1 MAATSPDWINHLT
14 FVDLR
19 CPNLHILATAQK
31 QAEDTLS
38 PHKSA
43 GALDCWCS
51 NGSHTRSV
59 LAINL
64 GFSTQSRFTK
74 QEGYFGAGVT
84 RHPPWVKRCIL
95 RYANS
100 RQFSKYET
108 YHFWYGSVTT
118 APYEVY
124 LNLTLY
130 PQHTQFHYIKDIT
143 YRSVVSIPNNE
154 EIVCAHKSNIYSEHL
169 TGHRVTWHTRR
180 YWNHTYYNATYVC
193 QHDREQRRNKRAHV
207 CLNAHDPPTSL
218 LNCTARIHILKLP
231 LSRQIQY
238 I

>member
-118 APYEVY
+118 APSKF
-124 LNLTLY
+124 TLIW
-130 PQHTQFHYIKDIT
+130 HFT
-143 YRSVVSIPNNE
+143 R
-154 EIVCAHKSNIYSEHL
+154 NIYSFITLKILPTGQSFRSL
-169 TGHRVTWHTRR
+169 TMRRLLVHTNR
-180 YWNHTYYNATYVC
+180 TYTASIWQDTVSHDTPDDTETTPITTLPTYVSTTASNAATSGHMYVWTRTIHLHPYSTV
-193 QHDREQRRNKRAHV
+193 QHEYTH
-207 CLNAHDPPTSL
+207 
-218 LNCTARIHILKLP
+218 
-231 LSRQIQY
+231 
-238 I
+238 

>member
-19 CPNLHILATAQK
+19 YPNLRILATAQK

-64 GFSTQSRFTK
+64 GVSTQPRFTK

-84 RHPPWVKRCIL
+84 RHPPPGWKDAYSVMQTPVNSPNTRRTIFGMARWRPHHTKFTLIWHFTRNIHSFLTLKIL
-95 RYANS
+95 PTGQSFRSLTMRRLLVHTNRTYTAS
-100 RQFSKYET
+100 IWQDTVSHDTPDDTET
-108 YHFWYGSVTT
+108 TPITTLPTYVSTT
-118 APYEVY
+118 ASNAATSGHMYVWTRTIHLHPYSTV
-124 LNLTLY
+124 
-130 PQHTQFHYIKDIT
+130 QHEYTH
-143 YRSVVSIPNNE
+143 
-154 EIVCAHKSNIYSEHL
+154 
-169 TGHRVTWHTRR
+169 
-180 YWNHTYYNATYVC
+180 
-193 QHDREQRRNKRAHV
+193 
-207 CLNAHDPPTSL
+207 
-218 LNCTARIHILKLP
+218 
-231 LSRQIQY
+231 
-238 I
+238 